1 MIHRSTA
8 FGQTT
13 SEGDEM
19 NSKKRGLQTVE
30 LTAPPYLTASAAI
43 VGQKEGNGPLKDR
56 FDQIEPDAYF
66 AQKTWEKGES
76 NMFERCLTLA
86 CQKTRLKPD
95 QLDYIFSGDLQNQCA
110 GAAYAVR
117 STNAPYFGLY
127 GACSTMAESLALA
140 AMMIDGGFAHTC
152 AAMTGSHFC
161 TAERQYRFPLGYGG
175 VRTPTAQWTVT
186 GAGSVILSDKG
197 PGPQVTFITVG
208 KIIDLGV
215 KDISNMGAAMAPA
228 AYDTLKTHFNDTGRR
243 PEDYD
248 LIVTG
253 DLGHLG
259 HSIVTELFHQD
270 GITLKNYDDCGR
282 IIFDREKQDVHAGGS
297 GCGCS
302 AVVLAGHLLKKMQ
315 EGTLHRLLFAA
326 TGALMSPTT
335 SMQQE
340 TIPGICH
347 AVSIEVKQET

>member
-1 MIHRSTA
+1 
-8 FGQTT
+8 
-13 SEGDEM
+13 M
-19 NSKKRGLQTVE
+19 NNKRCGRQTVR
-30 LTAPPYLTASAAI
+30 LTSPPFVTASAAI
-43 VGQKEGNGPLKDR
+43 VGQKEGSGPLKDR
-56 FDQIEPDAYF
+56 FDQIELDAYF

-76 NMFERCLTLA
+76 SMFERCLTLA
-86 CQKTRLKPD
+86 CQKIQLQPD
-95 QLDYIFSGDLQNQCA
+95 QLDFIFSGDLQNQCA
-110 GAAYAVR
+110 GAAYAMR

-127 GACSTMAESLALA
+127 GACSTMAESIALA
-140 AMMIDGGFAHTC
+140 AMMIDGGFAHSC

-197 PGPQVTFITVG
+197 AGPQVTAITIG
-208 KIIDLGV
+208 KIVDLGV

-228 AYDTLKTHFNDTGRR
+228 AYDTLKTHFSDTGRS

-259 HSIVTELFHQD
+259 HSIVTELFQRD
-270 GITLKNYDDCGR
+270 GIQLRNYDDCGR
-282 IIFDREKQDVHAGGS
+282 IIFDREHQDVHAGGS

-302 AVVLAGHLLKKMQ
+302 AVVLAGHLLKQMQ
-315 EGTLHRLLFAA
+315 EGTLHKLLFAA

-347 AVSIEVKQET
+347 AVSIEVKQES

>member
-1 MIHRSTA
+1 
-8 FGQTT
+8 
-13 SEGDEM
+13 M

-86 CQKTRLKPD
+86 CQKTQLKPD

>member
-1 MIHRSTA
+1 M
-8 FGQTT
+8 
-13 SEGDEM
+13 M
-19 NSKKRGLQTVE
+19 NKRCGRQTVT
-30 LTAPPYLTASAAI
+30 LSSPPVMTASAAI
-43 VGQKEGNGPLKDR
+43 VGQKEGSGPIKDR
-56 FDQIEPDAYF
+56 FDQTEPDAYF

-76 NMFERCLTLA
+76 SMFERCLNLA
-86 CQKTRLKPD
+86 CKKSNIQPN

-110 GAAYAVR
+110 GAAYAMR

-140 AMMIDGGFAHTC
+140 AMMIDGGYAHSC
-152 AAMTGSHFC
+152 AAITGSHFC

-186 GAGSVILSDKG
+186 GSGCVIVSDRG
-197 PGPQVTFITVG
+197 PGPAITSITAG
-208 KIIDLGV
+208 KIIDLGI

-228 AYDTLKTHFNDTGRR
+228 AYDTLKTHFEDTGRS

-259 HSIVTELFHQD
+259 HSIVSELFQQD
-270 GITLKNYDDCGR
+270 GVTLTNYDDCGR

-302 AVVLAGHLLKKMQ
+302 AVVLAGHLMRQMQ
-315 EGTLHRLLFAA
+315 EGKLHKLLFAA

-335 SMQQE
+335 SMQKE
-340 TIPGICH
+340 SIPAICH
-347 AVSIEVKQET
+347 AVSIEVRQA

>member
-1 MIHRSTA
+1 
-8 FGQTT
+8 
-13 SEGDEM
+13 M
-19 NSKKRGLQTVE
+19 NNKRCGRQTVR
-30 LTAPPYLTASAAI
+30 LTSPPFVTASAAI
-43 VGQKEGNGPLKDR
+43 VGQKEGSGPLKDR

-76 NMFERCLTLA
+76 SMFERCLTLA
-86 CQKTRLKPD
+86 CQKTQLQPD

-110 GAAYAVR
+110 GAAYAMR

-127 GACSTMAESLALA
+127 GACSTMAESIALA
-140 AMMIDGGFAHTC
+140 AMMIDGGFAHSC

-197 PGPQVTFITVG
+197 AGPQVTAITIG
-208 KIIDLGV
+208 KIVDLGV

-228 AYDTLKTHFNDTGRR
+228 AYDTLKTHFSDTGRS

-259 HSIVTELFHQD
+259 HSILTELFQRD
-270 GITLKNYDDCGR
+270 GIQLRNYDDCGR
-282 IIFDREKQDVHAGGS
+282 IIFDREHQDVHAGGS

-302 AVVLAGHLLKKMQ
+302 AVVLAGHLLKQMQ
-315 EGTLHRLLFAA
+315 EGTLHKLLFAA

-347 AVSIEVKQET
+347 AVSIEVKQES

>member
-1 MIHRSTA
+1 
-8 FGQTT
+8 
-13 SEGDEM
+13 M
-19 NSKKRGLQTVE
+19 NNKRCGRQTVR
-30 LTAPPYLTASAAI
+30 LTSPPFVTASAAI
-43 VGQKEGNGPLKDR
+43 VGQKEGSGPLKDR

-76 NMFERCLTLA
+76 SMFERCLTLA
-86 CQKTRLKPD
+86 CQKIQLQPD
-95 QLDYIFSGDLQNQCA
+95 QLDFIFSGDLQNQCA
-110 GAAYAVR
+110 GAAYAMR

-127 GACSTMAESLALA
+127 GACSTMAESIALA
-140 AMMIDGGFAHTC
+140 AMMIDGGFAHSC

-197 PGPQVTFITVG
+197 AGPQVTAITIG
-208 KIIDLGV
+208 KIVDLGV

-228 AYDTLKTHFNDTGRR
+228 AYDTLKTHFSDTGRS

-259 HSIVTELFHQD
+259 HSIVTELFQRD
-270 GITLKNYDDCGR
+270 GIQLRNYDDCGR
-282 IIFDREKQDVHAGGS
+282 IIFDREHQDVHAGGS

-302 AVVLAGHLLKKMQ
+302 AVVLAGHLLKQMQ
-315 EGTLHRLLFAA
+315 EGTLHKLLFAA

-347 AVSIEVKQET
+347 AVSIEVKQES